1 MISTECASEE
11 VYNAV
16 CLGGSKR
23 KSQLSLNRPW
33 PSILDRHFGKN
44 MNRSHTAARL
54 PADAAQARGKIVDKS
69 KLLRVLGI
77 GFGLSV
83 TLGGTIGAGIMRTP
97 GEIAARLPDA
107 WLIVGSWLIGG
118 AYSLIGSFAM
128 SELGAMIPRAGGY
141 YVFVKRAFGDYAGF
155 VIGWADWLSLAAS
168 TAAVS
173 MVISEYAAD
182 LFAPLRNHILLVGCA
197 AATLLAVLQWRG
209 IRWASWFQNAT
220 SAITALVFLGLI
232 ALAFV
237 VPHAA
242 VLQEPLRQ
250 QPASS
255 LSFFVACVLVL
266 QAVIYTYDGW
276 YSIIY
281 FGEEIHNPGRDVPRS
296 MIGGVLLLTG
306 IYVLINVALLYV
318 LPVSS
323 IAGQNL
329 AVGALTRVLFGG
341 YGDLLLRAV
350 MIVSLASLVN
360 VNLLCLPRVLFAMS
374 RDGWSSASIGRVN
387 KGGTPSVA
395 LFLSLGA
402 CLLLIVS
409 GSFDRIIALAAF
421 FNVAKYTMAYVAV
434 FMLRRR
440 EPEAALPY
448 RAWGHPWT
456 TGAAVVGSL
465 AFVAAAVT
473 EDTRNSLYAVIVLLS
488 TYPLYRWL
496 GSLCDPAQA

>member
-1 MISTECASEE
+1 M
-11 VYNAV
+11 
-16 CLGGSKR
+16 
-23 KSQLSLNRPW
+23 
-33 PSILDRHFGKN
+33 
-44 MNRSHTAARL
+44 ARL
-54 PADAAQARGKIVDKS
+54 
-69 KLLRVLGI
+69 
-77 GFGLSV
+77 
-83 TLGGTIGAGIMRTP
+83 
-97 GEIAARLPDA
+97 
-107 WLIVGSWLIGG
+107 
-118 AYSLIGSFAM
+118 
-128 SELGAMIPRAGGY
+128 
-141 YVFVKRAFGDYAGF
+141 
-155 VIGWADWLSLAAS
+155 
-168 TAAVS
+168 
-173 MVISEYAAD
+173 
-182 LFAPLRNHILLVGCA
+182 
-197 AATLLAVLQWRG
+197 
-209 IRWASWFQNAT
+209 RWASWFQNAT

-242 VLQEPLRQ
+242 AVPEPLRQ

-255 LSFFVACVLVL
+255 LPFFVACVLVL

-350 MIVSLASLVN
+350 MIVSLVSLVN

-374 RDGWSSASIGRVN
+374 RDGWSSASVGRVN

-402 CLLLIVS
+402 CLLLILS

-434 FMLRRR
+434 FKLRRK

-456 TGAAVVGSL
+456 TGAAGCGIIGLCRRSSLGRYAKQSLCRDRTSIDVSAVSL
-465 AFVAAAVT
+465 AGQSPRPGTGLERNRKAFTMESPPSGPSSELICRFRLAATSAAGIQGRAAIRRVQMT
-473 EDTRNSLYAVIVLLS
+473 TSASFRG
-488 TYPLYRWL
+488 TL
-496 GSLCDPAQA
+496 GGIGRAARPKP